1 MNSLIA
7 PSKELGF
14 SNIFLDFLAGTN
26 PARNFYPSD
35 SIEKVAEQ
43 IDKHSYPREAMARIL
58 EEQNELFG
66 ASDIT
71 FENIRK
77 LTDQKSLCVFTGQQ
91 AGLFGGPLLVVI
103 KALAIVKCAAYY
115 SEKLNRPVIPIFWIA
130 GDDHDYEE
138 VNHTYL
144 LNKNSELEK
153 VTYETVPEIE
163 NPTAELFFDNEEELA
178 RLKNQVKEILGET
191 DFTSELYEILDKAY
205 QSSDGYVTA
214 FGKFMAAITKK
225 TGLVFFSPGDPKAKQ
240 IAKKLFVN
248 IVENQNQLHERLNN
262 TNDAI
267 SSNGYH
273 IQVEKKENSAHLFY
287 NFNGRKPLLAEN
299 GSFSVGETKVSK
311 DELLKKIEQS
321 PELFS
326 TDVMT
331 RPVLQS
337 FLFPVLSQK
346 GGAAEIAYL
355 AQIHELF
362 PLFDIPVP
370 YYRARPS
377 MTVIEK
383 RFEKIINE
391 YDIKFGELAGDI
403 EQLINR
409 IMAVSFP
416 DDLEKKF
423 NDLRE
428 SVNAEINEFIQT
440 TLKFD
445 PTLEQFAEQSRGKVD
460 YLLKGMEGKVF
471 ASHKRKS
478 QETRD
483 KIYRLWHSVYPNRNF
498 QERALNVNYFLAR
511 YGLDF
516 IDFIYDKIDC
526 EQSAHQLIHLS
537 EYKQ

>member
-1 MNSLIA
+1 MNSLIR

-14 SNIFLDFLAGTN
+14 SNIFLDFLAGAK
-26 PARNFYPSD
+26 PARNFYPSE
-35 SIEKVAEQ
+35 SIEKVAVE
-43 IDKHSYPREAMARIL
+43 IDKHTYPRDEMTQIL
-58 EEQNELFG
+58 LKQNKLFG
-66 ASDIT
+66 ASGKTI
-71 FENIRK
+71 ENINR
-77 LTDQKSLCVFTGQQ
+77 LTDQKALCIFTGQQ

-103 KALAIVKCAAYY
+103 KALAIVKCALFY

-153 VTYETVPEIE
+153 ICYEPIPEVE
-163 NPTAELFFDNEEELA
+163 NPTAELFFDNENELK
-178 RLKNQVKEILGET
+178 RVKDHLKETLGET
-191 DFTSELYEILDKAY
+191 DFTGALYQILDSAY
-205 QSSDGYVTA
+205 QSSETYVTA
-214 FGKFMAAITKK
+214 FGKFMAAVTKK

-240 IAKKLFVN
+240 IAKKLF
-248 IVENQNQLHERLNN
+248 IKIIEHQDELHQRLSN
-262 TNDAI
+262 TNEAI
-267 SSNGYH
+267 TSNGYH
-273 IQVEKKENSAHLFY
+273 IQVEKKDNSAHLFY
-287 NFNGRKPLLAEN
+287 NLGGRKPLMAEN
-299 GSFSVGETKVSK
+299 GSFSVGETKIDK
-311 DELLKKIEQS
+311 AELLEKIDQL

-337 FLFPVLSQK
+337 FLFPTLSQK

-355 AQIHELF
+355 AQIHDIF

-370 YYRARPS
+370 FYRARPS

-383 RFEKIINE
+383 RFEKIVNE
-391 YDIKFGELAGDI
+391 YDITFDELAGDI

-409 IMAVSFP
+409 IMASSFP

-423 NDLRE
+423 GDLRN
-428 SVNAEINEFIQT
+428 SVNAEIAEFIQT
-440 TLKFD
+440 SLKFD
-445 PTLEQFAEQSRGKVD
+445 PTIETFADQSRGKVD
-460 YLLKGMEGKVF
+460 FLLKGIEGKVF
-471 ASHKRKS
+471 SSHKKKS

-498 QERALNVNYFLAR
+498 QERSLNVSYFLAR

-516 IDFIYDKIDC
+516 IDFIYNKIDC

-537 EYKQ
+537 EYKN